1 MGWHGQQEWIQASHW
16 ANGFPLSHIIIFNSA
31 GHLILG
37 KHYLM
42 NIHQLSGPRG
52 SAQNALTNDQRL
64 WKNHDGRARSNVLS
78 DITKNQLLGKAT
90 LGVPAATSKMTCSPS
105 SPSLPWL

>member
-1 MGWHGQQEWIQASHW
+1 MEMHAQQEWVQASLW
-16 ANGFPLSHIIIFNSA
+16 ANEFPLGHIIIFNSA

-42 NIHQLSGPRG
+42 NIRQLSGPRG
-52 SAQNALTNDQRL
+52 SVYNALTNDQRL

-90 LGVPAATSKMTCSPS
+90 LGVPAATSKMT
-105 SPSLPWL
+105 